1 MIKYEGMKAEES
13 SGGNN
18 MGQLPV
24 GAYVGYCSGARIDG
38 KAPDQ
43 SLILALDVLE
53 GKYKDFYHKKF
64 NAAKESGSKYGD
76 PKYKGTFRLRIP
88 NPDNPNAQYPELDKR
103 QMNDMI
109 FRFEQ
114 SNPGFHWDGDE
125 NKLRGLSIGFST
137 QEDSYNGNTFTR
149 IGRLESVDAVKAGTV
164 TPMRPRRRKGAD
176 AGTDPMSL
184 PPSQVPTDPI
194 SGLPIVEDEPLP
206 F

>member
-1 MIKYEGMKAEES
+1 MIKYDGMKAEES
-13 SGGNN
+13 TGNN
-18 MGQLPV
+18 SMGQLPV
-24 GAYVGYCSGARIDG
+24 GAYVGYCSGAKIEG

-43 SLILALDVLE
+43 SLILALDVGE
-53 GKYKDFYHKKF
+53 GEHKDFFHKKY
-64 NAAKESGSKYGD
+64 NAAKESGSKFGD

-88 NPDNPNAQYPELDKR
+88 NPENPNALYPELDKR

-125 NKLRGLSIGFST
+125 NKLRGLFIGFST

-149 IGRLESVDAVKAGTV
+149 IGRLENVDAVRAGNV
-164 TPMRPRRRKGAD
+164 TPMRPRKRKNAESTGTEMPQLP
-176 AGTDPMSL
+176 TDPMS
-184 PPSQVPTDPI
+184 
-194 SGLPIVEDEPLP
+194 GLTVVSDETIP